1 MSTEKSKSRTKTQ
14 DAIVA
19 LRKTRGLTQ
28 QSLAALMG
36 HTTATVG
43 RWEAIREPH
52 GMSLVELAKVARNFE
67 REDLYEI
74 FMGAL
79 ARESTI
85 FAAGDHK
92 QTVYGFRRS
101 PEALP
106 AHGDARPILL
116 EVALARLYNWARTE
130 SNPAAFKAHRAYR
143 NVLRAIVA
151 GHAALL
157 AEARKN
163 KMLGL
168 TLAEIERL
176 QVEIKELK
184 DREEKRDTEEKHKES
199 E

>member
-1 MSTEKSKSRTKTQ
+1 VSTEKSKSRTKTQ

-52 GMSLVELAKVARNFE
+52 SMSLVELAKVARNFE

-74 FMGAL
+74 FMEAL
-79 ARESTI
+79 VRESVI
-85 FAAGDHK
+85 FAAGDPK

-106 AHGDARPILL
+106 AHGSTSPVLL
-116 EVALARLYNWARTE
+116 EVAVARLYHWARTE
-130 SNPAAFKAHRAYR
+130 PNPAAFKAHRAYR
-143 NVLRAIVA
+143 NVLHAIVA

-168 TLAEIERL
+168 TLAEIEKL
-176 QVEIKELK
+176 QVEIEELQNQ
-184 DREEKRDTEEKHKES
+184 EEKRDAGKHKKS